1 MAFLGDDEWAY
12 RPPRPSARHHNSHG
26 YNMNLDPNAYRRDPN
41 GGLHRTRSTGHSP
54 APIVNVYN
62 DVYQDANLRADNQSP
77 PYAPMPP
84 GSYPVPYPA
93 ARPESRG
100 RRDRL
105 GDELA
110 DELAE
115 MRIERRMRSRSRGRS
130 DASSRSSDGRGRSEF
145 YKHELDRLE
154 REKREIE
161 QKEAWKRE
169 EARIKADMEIKR
181 LKDEANRAANEEKQE
196 SEKKRVIEE
205 FERKQREAKERAKAE
220 ETRILEKME
229 RDKIAAKE
237 EERRV
242 LEKVEREKREAKE
255 REDREW
261 AEFERR
267 RKEKQEKEEKE
278 KKEAQAKLDDA
289 MRKRLAESGFTQSQ
303 IEAIMDKEKAKK
315 QPTKTTT
322 TTTTTTLTRA
332 PLRAHVPTYAKIHID
347 YLSVETLRYYD
358 IPYEFDRVSDKRD
371 PSQSKIQILKQLT
384 ISPERPLLH
393 HHPAR
398 NGQARNQ
405 HPLRPHQSS
414 ARRQATARR
423 SQRKETRVR
432 LLPQARPQQEPCARW
447 RVEEVWHLGVQAM
460 IIRFSIYC
468 AALAFQSIRKAL
480 GFACGKKGF
489 SERGVFCYSICSIS
503 LHLLYPM
510 SGLPQ
515 CGPNWGSKKETS
527 AGFPDCHSHVAPI
540 FGRSSRPR
548 CSHDIGISAKTILLN
563 HTPLLIRHTAQA
575 LLTRQTRERSFAS
588 WQGWVHAT
596 LLLKLV
602 TWLAMEMTRKERLSA
617 SKTPVQDLTAQFY
630 DVMLPIAEHETL
642 TPYPRS
648 VKR

>member
-12 RPPRPSARHHNSHG
+12 RPPRPSARHHNSYG

-77 PYAPMPP
+77 HYAPMPL
-84 GSYPVPYPA
+84 GAYPVPYSA

-154 REKREIE
+154 REKRDIE

-181 LKDEANRAANEEKQE
+181 LKDEAKRAADEEKQE
-196 SEKKRVIEE
+196 SEKRRVNEE
-205 FERKQREAKERAKAE
+205 LESKQREAKDKAKAE
-220 ETRILEKME
+220 EIRILEKME

-237 EERRV
+237 EEKRV

-347 YLSVETLRYYD
+347 YLSVETLRYYMLSLLFHS
-358 IPYEFDRVSDKRD
+358 EDRY
-371 PSQSKIQILKQLT
+371 
-384 ISPERPLLH
+384 
-393 HHPAR
+393 
-398 NGQARNQ
+398 
-405 HPLRPHQSS
+405 PLRV
-414 ARRQATARR
+414 AAT
-423 SQRKETRVR
+423 
-432 LLPQARPQQEPCARW
+432 
-447 RVEEVWHLGVQAM
+447 
-460 IIRFSIYC
+460 
-468 AALAFQSIRKAL
+468 
-480 GFACGKKGF
+480 
-489 SERGVFCYSICSIS
+489 
-503 LHLLYPM
+503 
-510 SGLPQ
+510 
-515 CGPNWGSKKETS
+515 
-527 AGFPDCHSHVAPI
+527 
-540 FGRSSRPR
+540 SR
-548 CSHDIGISAKTILLN
+548 
-563 HTPLLIRHTAQA
+563 TA
-575 LLTRQTRERSFAS
+575 
-588 WQGWVHAT
+588 
-596 LLLKLV
+596 
-602 TWLAMEMTRKERLSA
+602 
-617 SKTPVQDLTAQFY
+617 
-630 DVMLPIAEHETL
+630 
-642 TPYPRS
+642 
-648 VKR
+648 